1 MGLAGQKNKQRIG
14 LDPQN
19 KTWKNDQSKFGFK
32 MLQKMGWS
40 EGKGLGANEDG
51 LTEHVKVRLKEDN
64 LGVGADRRTIDN
76 WLDNNS
82 AFDALLKGLNGSGD
96 DGTPEPAAVE
106 KEKPE
111 VLETTSHAKPAHGR
125 LYHRK
130 KFLRNKLVSNYDS
143 KDLNMILGVK
153 ADQDVPSDSGTP
165 STESSDDGDALKQQE
180 TPRLKV
186 AAINVHD
193 YFAQRMAAMGLA
205 AGEVNNKDKDAEE
218 DDRPSFGG
226 LGLGAGMGTE
236 TSTTPGIGL
245 RTFVKS
251 TGETSVTMALSQNVA
266 TSGGT
271 TEVAATVEEPSKKK
285 KKSKG
290 KDESTDSTSS
300 DQKVKVKKSKKDK
313 REKKDKDLKD
323 ANTSKGN
330 KRKHAENDSDQAP
343 VTKKSKSSAKST
355 SDADKSLTTKKSK
368 KDKKSKT
375 ESLTPP
381 ISPDKTKSKKGKTVK
396 DTEKKKKSK
405 RKEKENC
412 VADR

>member
-51 LTEHVKVRLKEDN
+51 LREHVKVRLKEDN
-64 LGVGADRRTIDN
+64 LGVGADRRSIDN

-96 DGTPEPAAVE
+96 DSTPEPAAVE

-111 VLETTSHAKPAHGR
+111 VLETKLDARPAHGR

-165 STESSDDGDALKQQE
+165 TTESSDDGDAVKQQE
-180 TPRLKV
+180 TPLLKI
-186 AAINVHD
+186 AATNVHD

-205 AGEVNNKDKDAEE
+205 AGKVNNKDKDLEE

-226 LGLGAGMGTE
+226 LGLGAGIGTE
-236 TSTTPGIGL
+236 TSTTSGFGL
-245 RTFVKS
+245 RSFVKS
-251 TGETSVTMALSQNVA
+251 TGETSVTMALGQNVA
-266 TSGGT
+266 TSSGT
-271 TEVAATVEEPSKKK
+271 TDFASTVEEPSKKK

-290 KDESTDSTSS
+290 KEESISS
-300 DQKVKVKKSKKDK
+300 KEKVKEKKSKKDK
-313 REKKDKDLKD
+313 TEKKDKDLKD
-323 ANTSKGN
+323 ANTSKRN
-330 KRKHAENDSDQAP
+330 KRKHAEDDSDPAP
-343 VTKKSKSSAKST
+343 VNKKSKSYAEST
-355 SDADKSLTTKKSK
+355 SDTDKSLTTKKSK
-368 KDKKSKT
+368 KEKKSKT
-375 ESLTPP
+375 ESVTPP
-381 ISPDKTKSKKGKTVK
+381 ISPDNTKSKSGKIVK
-396 DTEKKKKSK
+396 DAEKKKKNK